1 MPKKKVKSAGATP
14 PSKGRLWHDPD
25 DAPAITEA
33 MLDRATIVKDG
44 KVIQRSLRRGDK
56 IE

>member
-1 MPKKKVKSAGATP
+1 VKTSQIAKFVRRP
-14 PSKGRLWHDPD
+14 EIP
-25 DAPAITEA
+25 